1 MYVCIFQ
8 NTSRVFRRYTYRKLN
23 DTISSVSSKSSNSSV
38 VGSKIRNDTTISSES
53 SKSSNKSV
61 VGSKVRKGSASSI
74 SEMDASYNENNKK
87 RTNRTT
93 NNSSKQLVDKKLDMK
108 ENLSDLKSSKSNQRS
123 KLKQT
128 ATHIDAK
135 LDQEIIVLLEQVK
148 KDQLM
153 SKQPKRSTCYDSSKK
168 GAGTS
173 SKDPY
178 LLDESD
184 HTDKERKNMSDLN
197 LQDAK
202 KGKNMKQVDDKQILE
217 EDSSCPDTSQ
227 CPGEAKVKHSDKKQ
241 KSQRKSK
248 SPVKLQGGLERSGNL
263 QMELEQ
269 SKMDR
274 KCKNQKKQNAG
285 LKELLNLQIDLNDI
299 NIEDSEEPTKRVTR
313 SKGSRSQKVDTVPIN
328 TGSKAVNS
336 NRRTNL
342 ATISEVEELP
352 MKTNKKVAP
361 KEKKSTVKRKSGTD
375 DNKQKT
381 SVVKRNS
388 GTAKNKEKTSAV
400 KGNSG
405 AIDNKEKSSAVK
417 SNSGAIDN
425 IEKKAMVKRK
435 SGAIDNKGALLNQS
449 NNGCVPVNEKLSRYV

>member
-1 MYVCIFQ
+1 MYVFQ

-38 VGSKIRNDTTISSES
+38 VGSKVRHDTTISSVA
-53 SKSSNKSV
+53 SKSSNSSV
-61 VGSKVRKGSASSI
+61 VGGKIRKGSASSI
-74 SEMDASYNENNKK
+74 SEMDASYNEKDKK
-87 RTNRTT
+87 QTSRTT
-93 NNSSKQLVDKKLDMK
+93 NNSSKQLVTSRLDMK
-108 ENLSDLKSSKSNQRS
+108 ESLSDLKSSKSNKRS

-184 HTDKERKNMSDLN
+184 QTDKESKNMSDLN
-197 LQDAK
+197 SHDTK
-202 KGKNMKQVDDKQILE
+202 KGKHVKQVDEKQILE

-227 CPGEAKVKHSDKKQ
+227 CPGEVKVKHSDKKQ
-241 KSQRKSK
+241 KSQGKSK
-248 SPVKLQGGLERSGNL
+248 SPVKLQGGLERPGILHGES
-263 QMELEQ
+263 EQ
-269 SKMDR
+269 SNKDR
-274 KCKNQKKQNAG
+274 KGKNQKKQNAG

-313 SKGSRSQKVDTVPIN
+313 SKGSRSQKVDTIPIN
-328 TGSKAVNS
+328 IGSKTVNS

-342 ATISEVEELP
+342 ATIKEVEELP
-352 MKTNKKVAP
+352 MKSNKKVAP
-361 KEKKSTVKRKSGTD
+361 KEKKITVKRKSGTAD
-375 DNKQKT
+375 D
-381 SVVKRNS
+381 
-388 GTAKNKEKTSAV
+388 KEKTSAV
-400 KGNSG
+400 KKNSR
-405 AIDNKEKSSAVK
+405 AIGNKE
-417 SNSGAIDN
+417 
-425 IEKKAMVKRK
+425 EH
-435 SGAIDNKGALLNQS
+435 LNQS
-449 NNGCVPVNEKLSRYV
+449 NNSCVPVNEKVPRYVYTYSLNMEL

>member
-1 MYVCIFQ
+1 MSMCVFQ

-23 DTISSVSSKSSNSSV
+23 DTITSVSSKSSNSSVVGSKVRNDTTISSVSSKSSNSSV
-38 VGSKIRNDTTISSES
+38 VGSK
-53 SKSSNKSV
+53 
-61 VGSKVRKGSASSI
+61 VRKGSASSI
-74 SEMDASYNENNKK
+74 SDIDASYNEKDKK

-93 NNSSKQLVDKKLDMK
+93 NNSSKQLVTNRLDMK
-108 ENLSDLKSSKSNQRS
+108 ESLSDLKSSKSNKRS

-148 KDQLM
+148 KDQIM

-184 HTDKERKNMSDLN
+184 HTDKGSKNVSDLN
-197 LQDAK
+197 LQDTK
-202 KGKNMKQVDDKQILE
+202 KGKNVGQVDEKQILE
-217 EDSSCPDTSQ
+217 EDSRCPDTSQ
-227 CPGEAKVKHSDKKQ
+227 CPGEAKAKHSDKKQ
-241 KSQRKSK
+241 KLQGKLK
-248 SPVKLQGGLERSGNL
+248 SPVELQGELERLGKL
-263 QMELEQ
+263 HGELEQ

-313 SKGSRSQKVDTVPIN
+313 SKGSRSQKVDTTPIN
-328 TGSKAVNS
+328 TGSQAVNS
-336 NRRTNL
+336 NRRTSL
-342 ATISEVEELP
+342 GTIKEVEELP
-352 MKTNKKVAP
+352 LKSNKKVAP
-361 KEKKSTVKRKSGTD
+361 KEKKTTVKRKSGTAD
-375 DNKQKT
+375 
-381 SVVKRNS
+381 
-388 GTAKNKEKTSAV
+388 NKEKASAV

-405 AIDNKEKSSAVK
+405 TAKNQEPLI
-417 SNSGAIDN
+417 
-425 IEKKAMVKRK
+425 
-435 SGAIDNKGALLNQS
+435 QS
-449 NNGCVPVNEKLSRYV
+449 NNSCVPENEKVPRYVYTYSLNIEF